1 MDTIISL
8 TSIPRRFDTCLPGV
22 IQSLKRQSVRY
33 TIVLNIPTEY
43 IKWKGEVKIPEWI
56 TNDPDIVIFRPK
68 KDYGPVTK
76 LLGALEYIETRPEIK
91 YIITVD
97 DDMEFSYKDH
107 IERIAGFH
115 SKRPDEVLTFSG
127 IRLTHH
133 PYRFRNGLDHDNYCC
148 YVDVPAGF
156 FGVSYPVKRL
166 LENIHLFKDEFI
178 STLPSGVFHDDDA
191 FIAIVCGIAGIP
203 IYSFKGEYMGMVQAT
218 YDGGSAISEQMGKD
232 RVDNECE
239 IYQFAV
245 SKGYLPNKHV
255 SFTK

>member
-22 IQSLKRQSVRY
+22 IESLKRQSVRY

-97 DDMEFSYKDH
+97 DDIEFLYENH
-107 IERIAGFH
+107 IERIKEV
-115 SKRPDEVLTFSG
+115 SSRRPDEVLTHSG
-127 IRLTHH
+127 IRLEHY
-133 PYRFRNGLDHDNYCC
+133 PYRFRNGLGYDNYCC

-156 FGVSYPVKRL
+156 FGVLYPVKRL
-166 LENIHLFKDEFI
+166 LENAHLFKDDFI
-178 STLPSGVFHDDDA
+178 NTLPSGVFHDDET
-191 FIAIVCGIAGIP
+191 FMAIVCGIAGIP
-203 IYSFKGEYMGMVQAT
+203 IYSYKGEHAVMVRAT
-218 YDGGSAISEQMGKD
+218 YDGGSAISEQMGRD

-245 SKGYLPNKHV
+245 NKGYLPNKHV